1 MKYRLLILIMCSSSS
16 RFKKL
21 ENSIKRTWGTYLHD
35 GIKIIFYTDNQKTL
49 FKKKTPQLKGNN
61 LILPCKDGYL
71 NCTEKTLQ
79 AFEFV
84 AGNINFEYVFRTNL
98 GSYVNLYKIFD
109 FLTDKPKENFYSGI
123 IGTHKN
129 DDAII
134 NFASGSGY
142 FLSKDMVEL
151 VVSGRGLFNHQV
163 IDDVALGEFMANRHI
178 PINKQAIRLSY
189 VNDLVEYHIGD
200 RTVDHID
207 HNLIYHIRL
216 RSSDRNIDIKK
227 MHELFNSKL

>member
-1 MKYRLLILIMCSSSS
+1 
-16 RFKKL
+16 
-21 ENSIKRTWGTYLHD
+21 
-35 GIKIIFYTDNQKTL
+35 
-49 FKKKTPQLKGNN
+49 
-61 LILPCKDGYL
+61 
-71 NCTEKTLQ
+71 
-79 AFEFV
+79 
-84 AGNINFEYVFRTNL
+84 
-98 GSYVNLYKIFD
+98 
-109 FLTDKPKENFYSGI
+109 
-123 IGTHKN
+123 
-129 DDAII
+129 
-134 NFASGSGY
+134 
-142 FLSKDMVEL
+142 
-151 VVSGRGLFNHQV
+151 LFNHQV